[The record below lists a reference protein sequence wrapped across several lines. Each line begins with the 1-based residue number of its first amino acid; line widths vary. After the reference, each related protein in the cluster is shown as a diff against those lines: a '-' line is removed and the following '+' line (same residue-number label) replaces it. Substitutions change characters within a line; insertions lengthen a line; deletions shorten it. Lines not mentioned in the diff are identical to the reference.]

1 MRIAVMG
8 AGGLGSVIG
17 GLLARAGEDVT
28 LVARGAHLEAIRSS
42 GLTVKSPTA
51 GTFSMQVPAT
61 DDPAEV
67 GPVDLIVFGV
77 KLYDLETA
85 AEKMRPMIG
94 PDTVV
99 LPIQNGIDA
108 AERIGRI
115 VGSDAVIGGTATVG
129 GRIEEP
135 GIVAHTVLA
144 NTIACGELPSGTSPR
159 TERVRAVL
167 ERAGFSA
174 EAHPDVLVPI
184 WEKFVALAATGGV
197 MSLTRLTAGPIRGCP
212 ETRAL
217 FLGAMEEAAAAG
229 RAQGVRIADDL
240 VDHHMAL
247 VDRAPPGARSS
258 MAADLLNGR
267 RLELESLNGTIVRLG
282 RDLGVPTPLNFAIY
296 AALKPY
302 VDGAPS
308 AGG

>member
-28 LVARGAHLEAIRSS
+28 LVARGPHLEAIRNR

-61 DDPAEV
+61 DEPAEV
-67 GPVDLIVFGV
+67 GSVDLIVFGV
-77 KLYDLETA
+77 KLYDLEAA
-85 AEKMRPMIG
+85 AEKMRPLIG
-94 PDTVV
+94 PDTVI

-108 AERIGRI
+108 AERIGRV
-115 VGSDAVIGGTATVG
+115 VGPGPVIGGTATVG

-135 GIVAHTVLA
+135 GVVAHTVLA
-144 NTIACGELPSGTSPR
+144 NTMFCGELPSGTSPR

-174 EAHPDVLVPI
+174 EAHPDIHVPI
-184 WEKFVALAATGGV
+184 WEKFVTLAATAGV
-197 MSLTRLTAGPIRGCP
+197 MALTRLTVGPIRGCP
-212 ETRAL
+212 DTRAL
-217 FLGAMEEAAAAG
+217 FVGAMEEAAAVG
-229 RAQGVRIADDL
+229 RAHGVRIADDL
-240 VDHHMAL
+240 VEQQMVL

-267 RLELESLNGTIVRLG
+267 RLELESLNGVIVRLG
-282 RDLGVPTPLNFAIY
+282 RELDVPTPLNFAIY

-302 VDGAPS
+302 VDGVPS
-308 AGG
+308 TEG